1 MSANS
6 VLAPHD
12 GMMRPESNEY
22 LAGAGRKELSECQ
35 SRSPSLKNQ
44 TRSSTDMI
52 LLAIQVREIGAAR
65 AEAMVLALAD
75 VAGALVVLELAE
87 IQRER
92 DLLLVREVLIAK
104 DEHGIRIHPRLDRRH
119 VHGADRFGDVQP
131 RDLSRERATQRVD
144 RYGHGDHSLQR
155 RAAVTSCRGRSS
167 IAGRYYARSRWAP
180 ATTPGPDR
188 RCRPRHAPPSR
199 GSRRGET
206 SAPRRAPR

>member
-1 MSANS
+1 MLADQPRDLRLGAGVEARRQAPRMSANS

-44 TRSSTDMI
+44 TRSSADMI
-52 LLAIQVREIGAAR
+52 LPWRSRFEKS
-65 AEAMVLALAD
+65 AMPGPRRWSSRLRMWPA
-75 VAGALVVLELAE
+75 ALVVLELAE
-87 IQRER
+87 IERER

-144 RYGHGDHSLQR
+144 RYGHGGHRLSRPLDHR
-155 RAAVTSCRGRSS
+155 RQM
-167 IAGRYYARSRWAP
+167 
-180 ATTPGPDR
+180 
-188 RCRPRHAPPSR
+188 
-199 GSRRGET
+199 
-206 SAPRRAPR
+206 